1 MNLSEPTRAYIY
13 RVLFAAG
20 VVAIAYGLLT
30 AEQVDVWRTLAEAV
44 LVIGGPGQAAFVGLV
59 LAPAHLFANTAD
71 NVQRQIVANISVDRV
86 TCTGNAGFPWSV
98 H

>member
-44 LVIGGPGQAAFVGLV
+44 LVIGGPGQAARNTSTRTEAQQLV
-59 LAPAHLFANTAD
+59 RTD
-71 NVQRQIVANISVDRV
+71 NGPRPEDGVQ
-86 TCTGNAGFPWSV
+86 P
-98 H
+98 

>member
-44 LVIGGPGQAAFVGLV
+44 LVIGGPGQAARNTSTKVPDCVGCDDNG
-59 LAPAHLFANTAD
+59 PHGANPELD
-71 NVQRQIVANISVDRV
+71 Q
-86 TCTGNAGFPWSV
+86 
-98 H
+98 